1 MLARNPNTEG
11 LITRGQIYAHPT
23 PISTQFKS
31 VEVVC
36 PKKAAHPLNFR

>member
-1 MLARNPNTEG
+1 MLARNANTEE
-11 LITRGQIYAHPT
+11 LITGGQIYAHPT

-36 PKKAAHPLNFR
+36 PNKAAQPLNF